1 MTVKKKYKDY
11 ETALQRLEEITEL
24 LESGEQSLEQAIE
37 LYEEGLEIAKFCN
50 QKLSEAEKKIK
61 IITKENNIFLED
73 DFETQQE

>member
-24 LESGEQSLEQAIE
+24 LESGEKPLEQAIK

-61 IITKENNIFLED
+61 IITKENDVFLED
-73 DFETQQE
+73 DFETEQE